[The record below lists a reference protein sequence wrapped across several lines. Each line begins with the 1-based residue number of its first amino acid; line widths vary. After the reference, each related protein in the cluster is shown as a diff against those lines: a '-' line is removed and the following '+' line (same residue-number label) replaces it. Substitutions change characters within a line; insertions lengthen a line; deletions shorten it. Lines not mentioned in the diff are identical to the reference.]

1 MQDMT
6 HSYAPAVLAATL
18 GLAFAASAQ
27 AQERVPPAPHCM
39 DAVGVQEVEQASPRS
54 IALRAAS
61 GQAYRIDFS
70 EDCPGVR
77 SATTLKLD
85 APAGWACGRPSE
97 RVVVDGRSC
106 AVSAVT
112 PVEDRDYASV
122 ARESDRLLTATL
134 PALTISERKEVR
146 RGFGGSPSYCFA
158 IRNVRSWSSD
168 QQGLLVETNPRRN
181 GGNRYYRVDLGSHC
195 RQLDRT
201 PEVSFSSGMQNGLIC
216 GNPGDRIV
224 AAEFEQGDLRR
235 DELAPLPQYTR
246 QSCTIQ
252 AVYPASSQASN

>member
-1 MQDMT
+1 MT
-6 HSYAPAVLAATL
+6 HRRVFVVLAASL
-18 GLAFAASAQ
+18 GLAVASSASAQ
-27 AQERVPPAPHCM
+27 ERTPPAPHCM

-77 SATTLKLD
+77 GATTLKLE

-112 PVEDRDYASV
+112 PVQDRDYASV
-122 ARESDRLLTATL
+122 ARNSDRLRTATL
-134 PALTISERKEVR
+134 PTLTISERKDVR
-146 RGFGGSPSYCFA
+146 RSFGGSPSYCFA
-158 IRNVRSWSSD
+158 TRNVRAWSSD
-168 QQGLLVETNPRRN
+168 PQGMLVETNPLRN
-181 GGNRYYRVDLGSHC
+181 GGHRYYRVELGGHC
-195 RQLDRT
+195 RQLDRA
-201 PEVSFSSGMQNGLIC
+201 PQLSFRSGMQNGLIC
-216 GNPGDRIV
+216 GNAGDRILT
-224 AAEFEQGDLRR
+224 ADFENGDLRS
-235 DELAPLPQYTR
+235 DGLAPLPQYTR
-246 QSCTIQ
+246 GACTIQ

>member
-1 MQDMT
+1 MT
-6 HSYAPAVLAATL
+6 HQHVLAVLAASL
-18 GLAFAASAQ
+18 GLALAVPALS
-27 AQERVPPAPHCM
+27 QERTPPAPHCM

-77 SATTLKLD
+77 TATTLKLE

-112 PVEDRDYASV
+112 PVQNRNFAGV
-122 ARESDRLLTATL
+122 ARDSDRLRTATL
-134 PALTISERKEVR
+134 PAVTIRERKDIR

-158 IRNVRSWSSD
+158 TRNVRAWSSD
-168 QQGLLVETNPRRN
+168 AQGMLVETNPRRN
-181 GGNRYYRVDLGSHC
+181 GGHRYYRVELGSHC
-195 RQLDRT
+195 RQLDRA
-201 PEVSFSSGMQNGLIC
+201 PQLSFRSGMQNGLIC
-216 GNPGDRIV
+216 GNAGDRILT
-224 AAEFEQGDLRR
+224 ADFENGDLRS
-235 DELAPLPQYTR
+235 DGLAPLPQYTR
-246 QSCTIQ
+246 GACTIQ

>member
-1 MQDMT
+1 MT
-6 HSYAPAVLAATL
+6 DQYVRLVLAASL
-18 GLAFAASAQ
+18 GLAFAATAS
-27 AQERVPPAPHCM
+27 AQERAPPAPHCM

-77 SATTLKLD
+77 AATTLKLE

-112 PVEDRDYASV
+112 PVQNRDYASV
-122 ARESDRLLTATL
+122 ARDSDRLRTATL
-134 PALTISERKEVR
+134 PAMTIRERKEVR
-146 RGFGGSPSYCFA
+146 RSFGGSPSYCFA
-158 IRNVRSWSSD
+158 TRNVRAWSSD
-168 QQGLLVETNPRRN
+168 PQGMLVETNPRRN
-181 GGNRYYRVDLGSHC
+181 GGHRYYRVELGSHC
-195 RQLDRT
+195 RQLDRA
-201 PEVSFSSGMQNGLIC
+201 PQLSFHSGLQNGLIC
-216 GNPGDRIV
+216 GNPGDRITT
-224 AAEFEQGDLRR
+224 AGFEAGDLRH
-235 DELAPLPQYTR
+235 DGIAPLPQYTR
-246 QSCTIQ
+246 GSRTIQ